1 MSESHLTVYEIEIQL
16 HSDRTNDRI
25 FQSERPKFMII
36 LTLKTEVFLLTL
48 GSDSV
53 ASNSLDLSVKT

>member
-1 MSESHLTVYEIEIQL
+1 MSESHLMVYEIEIQL

-25 FQSERPKFMII
+25 FLSERPKFMII
-36 LTLKTEVFLLTL
+36 LTLKIEVFLLTL

-53 ASNSLDLSVKT
+53 AFNSLDLSVKT